1 MKRDPAV
8 DIARGLLVLLMVW
21 GHTMQFFADTAI
33 FPLAQTLID
42 AINVTVF
49 PTFVFCFGCTTF
61 LSYLQRPYRRALPGL
76 LCTMLRAYAAFV
88 VSGVG
93 YRVLREGKALSFA
106 TVRRVAL
113 LGDIPGWPE
122 FLIAFALYA
131 LLTAVAFGAL
141 RRLAERAWLAALAG
155 GVCLLCTLIPYD
167 RVGVTR
173 LALIIGGTQ
182 YAFFPIVPY
191 MPYFLAGLVYAA
203 GGRRVRLA
211 MLPLAAAATAL
222 GCACWALRGGMPSRF
237 PPDAAWVA
245 LSALPVCA
253 VMLLSRALCL
263 LPWAMESLRAAIA
276 HFGTRSLYYL
286 LASNLSIFAFAGR
299 GIVPQYAQKALPPFN
314 LTVQSP
320 GGALGWAA
328 ALLLTL
334 WFVSRLAGRG
344 KPAAASNKE

>member
-21 GHTMQFFADTAI
+21 GHTMQFFADTTI

-49 PTFVFCFGCTTF
+49 PTFVFCFGCTTY
-61 LSYLQRPYRRALPGL
+61 LSYLQKPYRRALPGL
-76 LCTMLRAYAAFV
+76 LRTALRAYAAFV

-93 YRVLREGKALSFA
+93 FRVLREGKALSFA

-113 LGDIPGWPE
+113 LEDIPGWSE

-131 LLTAVAFGAL
+131 LLAAVAFGAL
-141 RRLAERAWLAALAG
+141 RRLAGRPALAALAG
-155 GVCLLCTLIPYD
+155 GVCLLCCLIPYD
-167 RVGVTR
+167 RVGVTQ
-173 LALIIGGTQ
+173 LALVVGGTQ
-182 YAFFPIVPY
+182 FSFFPIVPY
-191 MPYFLAGLVYAA
+191 MPYFLAGMVYAA
-203 GGRRVRLA
+203 GGRGLRLA
-211 MLPLAAAATAL
+211 LIVPAAAATAL
-222 GCACWALRGGMPSRF
+222 ACVRCALGGGLPSRF
-237 PPDAAWVA
+237 PPDIAFIA

-253 VMLLSRALCL
+253 VMLLSKGLCL
-263 LPWAMESLRAAIA
+263 LPRAVEPLRAVIA

-286 LASNLSIFAFAGR
+286 LTSNLSIFALAGR
-299 GIVPQYAQKALPPFN
+299 GLVPQYAKKALPPFN

-344 KPAAASNKE
+344 KTAPAANRE